1 MKELFKILVVVLIA
15 LIIHEMLVKKM
26 LHRSGHGEYEGYE
39 GYESAEEA
47 V

>member
-1 MKELFKILVVVLIA
+1 MKELFKILVVVLVA

-26 LHRSGHGEYEGYE
+26 LHRGGDYEGYE

-47 V
+47 A